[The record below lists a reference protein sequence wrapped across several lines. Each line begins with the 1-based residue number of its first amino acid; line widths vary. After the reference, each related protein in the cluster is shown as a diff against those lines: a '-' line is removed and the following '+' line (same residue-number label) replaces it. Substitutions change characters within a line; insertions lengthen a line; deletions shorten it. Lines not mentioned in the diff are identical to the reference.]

1 MTTPNY
7 THGDTPNRQRP
18 GILIVGVGT
27 FILGT
32 LTVGT
37 FTCATDVLTDLIW
50 SREPL
55 IGAETLELLAPV
67 LRCEPSP
74 PPEFD
79 SLTTS
84 ALLRPLSVI
93 FVVLGDA
100 FGLFFLSRAAR
111 SQALVWH
118 GGGATAGGPPGQ
130 TTGAVPVP
138 GGVNGNPGE
147 GVLGNPAGVII
158 AGVGGAVVV
167 PPLTATVAGLGVRSA
182 RL

>member
-37 FTCATDVLTDLIW
+37 FTLGALTVGRLTLGVLRVCACATDVLTDLIW
-50 SREPL
+50 SRGPL

-84 ALLRPLSVI
+84 AFLRPLSVI
-93 FVVLGDA
+93 FVVLEDA
-100 FGLFFLSRAAR
+100 FGLKDVFEF
-111 SQALVWH
+111 
-118 GGGATAGGPPGQ
+118 
-130 TTGAVPVP
+130 
-138 GGVNGNPGE
+138 E
-147 GVLGNPAGVII
+147 
-158 AGVGGAVVV
+158 VVCV
-167 PPLTATVAGLGVRSA
+167 SG
-182 RL
+182 